1 MCVMAFF
8 NSFVPIAERQEDEEM
23 EQETTT
29 EEKVRELKEKHTRE
43 KPFLLFEGHF
53 SHQ

>member
-8 NSFVPIAERQEDEEM
+8 NSFVPIAERQEDEEI

-29 EEKVRELKEKHTRE
+29 EEKVRKGKTHKG
-43 KPFLLFEGHF
+43 KPIFTF
-53 SHQ
+53 

>member
-8 NSFVPIAERQEDEEM
+8 NSFVPIAERQEDEEI

-29 EEKVRELKEKHTRE
+29 EEKVRKGRKNTRE
-43 KPFLLFEGHF
+43 NPFLLFEGHF